1 MYTCFLNMQHV
12 GCESSKQEKRLRASL
27 IMGNKL
33 TFPLPDWGS
42 CEFQDH
48 VNEKI
53 DVKENQESRLHV

>member
-1 MYTCFLNMQHV
+1 MNHL
-12 GCESSKQEKRLRASL
+12 SKKKRLRASL